1 MTDLTMTAAART
13 FNASAGNAHAGDT
26 PRRLAALARHLP
38 LLAVTA
44 LLSVAI
50 VSLF

>member
-1 MTDLTMTAAART
+1 MTDLTMTAATRT
-13 FNASAGNAHAGDT
+13 FTAHTSTGHT
-26 PRRLAALARHLP
+26 RRALSSFVRHLP

>member
-1 MTDLTMTAAART
+1 MTDLTMTAATRT
-13 FNASAGNAHAGDT
+13 FTAHAGHT
-26 PRRLAALARHLP
+26 PRALSSLVRHLP

>member
-1 MTDLTMTAAART
+1 MTDLTMTTAARS
-13 FNASAGNAHAGDT
+13 FSAQAGDT
-26 PRRLAALARHLP
+26 PRRLAALVRHLP

-50 VSLF
+50 ISLF